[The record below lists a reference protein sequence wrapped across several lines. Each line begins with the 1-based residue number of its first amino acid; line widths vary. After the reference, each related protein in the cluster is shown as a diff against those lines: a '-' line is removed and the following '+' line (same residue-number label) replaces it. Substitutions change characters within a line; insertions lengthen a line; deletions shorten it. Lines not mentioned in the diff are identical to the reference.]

1 MPLGYHSCPAN
12 PAGSASRTSVQ
23 CKHPHCQPLHGT
35 GVSLAHTSR
44 YTYISLSLHH
54 GPRSTALLQPSLQS
68 TSVTL
73 APPPLGQGHGAPR
86 KPSVGEPQLQE
97 VPPLRAPPPLGL
109 GHGAPRKPSVG
120 EPQLQEVP
128 PLRAPPPLGLGHGA
142 PRKPSVGEPQ
152 LQEVLS
158 ALQFQGSSVSR
169 APQLM
174 SPTAPRGSAVHCY
187 SKELVPHNTP

>member
-73 APPPLGQGHGAPR
+73 APPPLGQGHSVPR

-97 VPPLRAPPPLGL
+97 VPPR
-109 GHGAPRKPSVG
+109 
-120 EPQLQEVP
+120 
-128 PLRAPPPLGLGHGA
+128 RAPPPLGLGHGA